1 MVVSEYQLT
10 KRAKCEF
17 KKSFCASLDFG
28 LITLVIL
35 FREST
40 LSATILIIALTL
52 GFIAFIPAV

>member
-17 KKSFCASLDFG
+17 KTSFYASLDFG
-28 LITLVIL
+28 LITLLIF

-40 LSATILIIALTL
+40 FSARILIIALTL
-52 GFIAFIPAV
+52 GFIAFIATD